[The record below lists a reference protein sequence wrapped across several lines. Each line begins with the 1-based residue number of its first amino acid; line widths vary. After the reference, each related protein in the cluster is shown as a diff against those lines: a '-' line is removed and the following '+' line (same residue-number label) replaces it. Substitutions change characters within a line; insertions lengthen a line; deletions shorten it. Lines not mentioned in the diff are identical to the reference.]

1 MSKFR
6 PVVFDCDGVLVDS
19 EELGWAALDTVVGRY
34 GLSVTP
40 SDRAALAGLS
50 WTEDYA
56 HFAAK
61 GTLPEIDD
69 MWAELSV
76 VMADIFERKL
86 QAFEDAVDT
95 LDALEVRSVPIAVAS
110 NSNRERLDVSLVA
123 THLADFFQHS
133 VAGDEVDRPKPAPDV
148 YLRAAELLGV
158 PASDCV
164 AVEDT
169 PTGIASA
176 KAAGMRVVAVDRGEH
191 ALEELSEADAVV
203 PRLTPISVL
212 VEKGDRRP

>member
-19 EELGWAALDTVVGRY
+19 EELGWSALDTVVGRY
-34 GLSVTP
+34 GLAVTEA
-40 SDRAALAGLS
+40 DRVALAGLS

-61 GTLPEIDD
+61 GSLPEIGA
-69 MWAELSV
+69 MWGELSI

-86 QAFEDAVDT
+86 EAFEDAVDT
-95 LDALEVRSVPIAVAS
+95 IDALEIRSVPMAVAS
-110 NSNRERLDVSLVA
+110 NSNRERLDVSLAA

-133 VAGDEVDRPKPAPDV
+133 VAGDEVGSPKPAPDI
-148 YLRAAELLGV
+148 YIRAADLLGV
-158 PASDCV
+158 PAISCV

-169 PTGIASA
+169 PAGIASA

-191 ALEELSEADAVV
+191 SLDELSAADAVV

-212 VEKGDRRP
+212 VETG